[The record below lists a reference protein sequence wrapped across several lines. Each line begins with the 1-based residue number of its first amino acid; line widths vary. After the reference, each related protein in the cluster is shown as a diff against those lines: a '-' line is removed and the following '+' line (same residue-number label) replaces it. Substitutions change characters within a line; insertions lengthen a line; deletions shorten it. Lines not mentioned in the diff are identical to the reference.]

1 MVSDVYRSRL
11 GSRPDESAEKF
22 MSSTKDDNRIMLE
35 DLLGTMAHDIML
47 YEQKIITHEDLR
59 DILSAL
65 DELRL
70 LWLRGEVT
78 LDQGFEDVH
87 EFVEDYVLRKVGLQ
101 IGGKLHTG
109 RSRNDQVALD
119 QRMTI
124 RRELNEI
131 SQRILHLIEVLLE
144 RAADNSESLMIGYT
158 HTQHAQ
164 TTSFGH
170 YLIAYADAVFRDFE
184 RLRQSYTRLNR
195 SPLGACALAG
205 SSFPLDRE
213 RTARMLGFDGLVE
226 NSIDAISSRDFIVE
240 TLACLAILMTNLSRF
255 TEDLI
260 LWSSSEFG
268 YVEVSDAYA
277 STSSVMPQKKN
288 PCTLELIRGKT
299 GIACGELMNLL
310 TIVKGLMTGYN
321 RDLQEVKRPVWM
333 SIDNTKD
340 CLTILTGA
348 ISTLKINKDRM
359 FRTASD
365 SYALAIDLAE
375 ELVRRGLS
383 FRESHKLVGTIV
395 RNSVESKK
403 TLSSITPNMIDEY
416 SQKILG
422 KTVKISAEEL
432 KTVLDPVKSLSS
444 RLTVGSPNPEEVK
457 RMINERRKKL
467 TESRE
472 SLEAE
477 VKRIERV
484 WSALLELVK
493 SIKEAR

>member
-1 MVSDVYRSRL
+1 LVSGVYRSRL
-11 GSRPDESAEKF
+11 SSGPDESAEKF
-22 MSSTKDDNRIMLE
+22 MSSMKDDNRILLE
-35 DLLGTMAHDIML
+35 DILGTMAHDIML
-47 YEQKIITHEDLR
+47 YEQKIISHQDLR
-59 DILSAL
+59 EILTAL
-65 DELRL
+65 DELRI

-78 LDQGFEDVH
+78 LGAGFEDVH
-87 EFVEDYVLRKVGLQ
+87 EFVEDYVLRKIGLQ
-101 IGGKLHTG
+101 VGGKLHTG

-124 RRELNEI
+124 RKELNEI

-170 YLIAYADAVFRDFE
+170 YLIAYADAIFRDFE
-184 RLRQSYTRLNR
+184 RIRQSYTRVNH

-213 RTARMLGFDGLVE
+213 RTAEMLGFDGLVE
-226 NSIDAISSRDFIVE
+226 NSIDAVSSRDFIVE
-240 TLACLAILMTNLSRF
+240 TLACLAILMTHLSRF
-255 TEDLI
+255 SEDLI

-268 YVEVSDAYA
+268 YVEISDAYA

-299 GIACGELMNLL
+299 GIACGDLINLL
-310 TIVKGLMTGYN
+310 TILKGLMTGYN
-321 RDLQEVKRPVWM
+321 RDLQEVKRPIWT

-340 CLTILTGA
+340 CLTILAGA
-348 ISTLKINKDRM
+348 IRTLKINRERM
-359 FRTASD
+359 LKIASD
-365 SYALAIDLAE
+365 SYALARDLAE
-375 ELVRRGLS
+375 ELVRKGLS
-383 FRESHKLVGTIV
+383 FRESHRLVGTLV
-395 RNSVESKK
+395 RDSVESKK
-403 TLSSITPNMIDEY
+403 ALSSLTLDMIDEY

-422 KTVKISAEEL
+422 KQVKMSADEL
-432 KTVLDPVKSLSS
+432 KRVLDPVKSLSS
-444 RLTVGSPNPEEVK
+444 RLTVGSPSPQEVK
-457 RMINERRKKL
+457 RMVGDRRKKL
-467 TESRE
+467 NSSKE

>member
-1 MVSDVYRSRL
+1 LVSGVYRSRL
-11 GSRPDESAEKF
+11 SSGPDESAEKF
-22 MSSTKDDNRIMLE
+22 MSSMKDDNRILLE
-35 DLLGTMAHDIML
+35 DILGTMAHDIML
-47 YEQKIITHEDLR
+47 YEQKIISHQDLR
-59 DILSAL
+59 EILTAL
-65 DELRL
+65 DELRI

-78 LDQGFEDVH
+78 LGLGFEDVH
-87 EFVEDYVLRKVGLQ
+87 EFVEDYVLRKIGLQ
-101 IGGKLHTG
+101 VGGKLHTG

-124 RRELNEI
+124 RKELNEI

-144 RAADNSESLMIGYT
+144 RAAENSESLMIGYT

-170 YLIAYADAVFRDFE
+170 YLIAYADAIFRDFE
-184 RLRQSYTRLNR
+184 RIRQSYTRVNH

-213 RTARMLGFDGLVE
+213 RTAEMLGFDGLVE
-226 NSIDAISSRDFIVE
+226 NSIDAVSSRDFIVE
-240 TLACLAILMTNLSRF
+240 TLACLAILMTHLSRF
-255 TEDLI
+255 SEDLI

-268 YVEVSDAYA
+268 YVEISDAYA

-299 GIACGELMNLL
+299 GIACGELINLL
-310 TIVKGLMTGYN
+310 TILKGVMTGYN
-321 RDLQEVKRPVWM
+321 RDLQEVKRPIWT

-340 CLTILTGA
+340 CLTILAGA
-348 ISTLKINKDRM
+348 IRTLKINRERM
-359 FRTASD
+359 LKIASD
-365 SYALAIDLAE
+365 SYAVAIDLAE
-375 ELVRRGLS
+375 ELVRKGLS
-383 FRESHKLVGTIV
+383 FRESHRLVGTLV
-395 RNSVESKK
+395 RDSVESKK
-403 TLSSITPNMIDEY
+403 TLSSLTLDMIDEY

-422 KTVKISAEEL
+422 RQVKMSADEL
-432 KTVLDPVKSLSS
+432 KRVLDPVKSLSS
-444 RLTVGSPNPEEVK
+444 RLTVGSPSPQEVK
-457 RMINERRKKL
+457 RMVGDRRKKL
-467 TESRE
+467 NSSKE

-484 WSALLELVK
+484 WNALLELVK

>member
-1 MVSDVYRSRL
+1 LVSGVYRSRL
-11 GSRPDESAEKF
+11 SSGPDESAEKF
-22 MSSTKDDNRIMLE
+22 MSSIEDDDRILLE
-35 DLLGTMAHDIML
+35 DILGTMAHDIML
-47 YEQKIITHEDLR
+47 YEQKIISHQDLR
-59 DILSAL
+59 EILTAL
-65 DELRL
+65 DELRI

-78 LDQGFEDVH
+78 LDPGFEDVH
-87 EFVEDYVLRKVGLQ
+87 EFVEDYVLRKIGLQ
-101 IGGKLHTG
+101 VGGKLHTG

-124 RRELNEI
+124 RKELNEI

-184 RLRQSYTRLNR
+184 RLRQSYARLNH

-213 RTARMLGFDGLVE
+213 RTAQMLGFDGLVE
-226 NSIDAISSRDFIVE
+226 NSIDAVSSRDFIIE

-255 TEDLI
+255 SEDLI

-299 GIACGELMNLL
+299 GIACGELTNLL
-310 TIVKGLMTGYN
+310 TILKGLMTGYN
-321 RDLQEVKRPVWM
+321 RDLQEVKRPIWT

-340 CLTILTGA
+340 CLTILAGA
-348 ISTLKINKDRM
+348 IRTLKINRERM
-359 FRTASD
+359 LKIASD

-375 ELVRRGLS
+375 ELVKKGLS
-383 FRESHKLVGTIV
+383 FRESHRLVGTLV
-395 RNSVESKK
+395 RDSVESKK
-403 TLSSITPNMIDEY
+403 TLSSLTPDMIDEY

-422 KTVKISAEEL
+422 KQVKISADEL
-432 KTVLDPVKSLSS
+432 KRVLDPLKSLSS
-444 RLTVGSPNPEEVK
+444 RLTVGSPSPEEVK
-457 RMINERRKKL
+457 RMVGDRRKKL
-467 TESRE
+467 NSSKE
-472 SLEAE
+472 SLETE